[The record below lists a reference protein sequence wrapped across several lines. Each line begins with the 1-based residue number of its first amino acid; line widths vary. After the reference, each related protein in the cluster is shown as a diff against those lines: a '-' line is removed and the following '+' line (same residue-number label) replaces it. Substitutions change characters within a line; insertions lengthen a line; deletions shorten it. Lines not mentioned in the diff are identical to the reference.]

1 MAEFIVASDILINPH
16 RIDFVK
22 VRGSAQDLILE
33 VWFHGNAPGE
43 PGLVVEG
50 VAAEELMRIL
60 VRDFRLITGNAA
72 EGEGS
77 SQPARPAELT

>member
-1 MAEFIVASDILINPH
+1 MAEFIVASDVLINPH

-22 VRGSAQDLILE
+22 VRGSAQDLVLE
-33 VWFHGNAPGE
+33 VWFHGNAPSE

-60 VRDFRLITGNAA
+60 VRDFRLITDK
-72 EGEGS
+72 
-77 SQPARPAELT
+77 QPAGASAIEPAQPAELE